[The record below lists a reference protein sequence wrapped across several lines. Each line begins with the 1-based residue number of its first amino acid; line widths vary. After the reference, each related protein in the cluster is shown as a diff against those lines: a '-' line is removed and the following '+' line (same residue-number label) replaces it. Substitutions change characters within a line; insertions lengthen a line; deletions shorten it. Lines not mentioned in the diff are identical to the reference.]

1 MNKEVDIFIKK
12 AKKWQVEIQLLRAIL
27 LECELEET
35 LKWGQPCYVYNASN
49 IVIIQA
55 FKDHCDL
62 GFFNGALLK
71 DVKGLLVKAGENTQ
85 AGRQLRYT
93 DNKEIVK
100 QKSIIKSYIKEAISI
115 AKTGKKME
123 KNEITAT
130 IIVEELEDLFKKN
143 TAFKKAFELL
153 TPGRKRGYLIYF
165 SGAKQSE
172 TRITRINNYIP
183 KIMCG
188 KGIHDCT
195 CGLSKRMP
203 NCDGSHK
210 QKK

>member
-100 QKSIIKSYIKEAISI
+100 QKAIIKSYVKEAISI
-115 AKTGKKME
+115 VKAGAKME
-123 KNEITAT
+123 KKEIITT
-130 IIVEELEDLFKKN
+130 IIVKELEDIFKKN
-143 TAFKKAFELL
+143 TAFKKAFESL

-165 SGAKQSE
+165 SGAKQPE
-172 TRITRINNYIP
+172 TRIIRINNHIP

-188 KGIHDCT
+188 KGIYDCT

-210 QKK
+210 QIK